1 MYKNYRYKVAYK
13 TFGLVGSP
21 KEVKMDT
28 YEELEGFLGSIVM
41 IAESVDVYRKVKGV
55 WEMIRHI
62 EGRIFWTEEK

>member
-1 MYKNYRYKVAYK
+1 MRNNYKYKVAYR
-13 TFGLVGSP
+13 TWGLVGSP